1 MKKILPLI
9 LLMLGLPTLSEAGF
23 RPGYYDAMDGKKCEN
38 LKKAVKECVASHQTL
53 SYSQLPGYWQ
63 YTDVYPEMID
73 NARRWWEM
81 YSDEICLIY
90 EGQSPFQSFS
100 SYGMNREHS
109 VPKSWWKRNGSVEY
123 TPAYS
128 DMWNLYP
135 SNGPA
140 NMAKSNYPFGIT
152 DRPTFDNG
160 VTRVGPPR
168 AGYGGGC
175 SSVFEPDDE
184 YKGDFART
192 IFYMAIVYDDI
203 NWVINYMFRTEAYPT
218 LVPWACNMLLQWS
231 RTDRVSQKEIDRNNL
246 VEQYQGN
253 RNPFVDF
260 PELAEYIWGVRM
272 SETFILSE
280 QENTDPTPPI
290 TGDPE
295 ITEPI
300 NGEYLDFGT
309 TAVGNSMTRALQ
321 IRGVNFTESL
331 SVRITGADRTLFTP
345 ETSSIQAS
353 ILNANGGYL
362 LNITYQPPTTGTHE
376 AAVILYDGG
385 LEGSVK
391 VNLKGSAE
399 PRPEMTSLIALE
411 ASDITDYGYTA
422 NWAPAS
428 GIADYYVLTR
438 VRYAGDS
445 EEVETY
451 ETGETSFRISDRDV
465 NTAESYMVQYSRLG
479 IISPIS
485 NTIFL
490 PAGTGI
496 NSIQTAPPFRAFG
509 MKEGIRIHTGN
520 GEIIESLS
528 VYNAQGGLH
537 SGPCD
542 VSDGEIIALP
552 SGLYILRAP
561 GHLSVKVI
569 VP

>member
-1 MKKILPLI
+1 
-9 LLMLGLPTLSEAGF
+9 MLGMPTLSEAGF
-23 RPGYYDAMDGKKCEN
+23 RPGYYDAMDGKKCET

-53 SYSQLPGYWQ
+53 DYGQLPGYWQ

-90 EGQSPFQSFS
+90 EGQSAFQSFS

-109 VPKSWWKRNGSVEY
+109 VPKSWWKKNGSVEY

-175 SSVFEPDDE
+175 STVFEPDDE

-192 IFYMAIVYDDI
+192 IFYMATVYDDI
-203 NWVINYMFRTEAYPT
+203 NWVINYMFRAEAYPT
-218 LVPWACNMLLQWS
+218 LVPWACNMLLQWA

-260 PELAEYIWGVRM
+260 PELAEYIWGVRT
-272 SETFILSE
+272 SETFIISE

-295 ITEPI
+295 ITEPV
-300 NGEYLDFGT
+300 NGEYLDFGA
-309 TAVGNSMTRALQ
+309 TAAGNSLTRALQ
-321 IRGVNFTESL
+321 IRGTNFTESL
-331 SVRITGADRTLFTP
+331 SVRITGTDRALFTP
-345 ETSSIQAS
+345 ESTAIPAS

-362 LNITYQPPTTGTHE
+362 LNITYRPSEPGQHE

-385 LEGSVK
+385 MEGSVK

-399 PRPEMTSLIALE
+399 PRPDVKALIALE
-411 ASDITDYGYTA
+411 ATDITPVGYTA
-422 NWAPAS
+422 NWNPAS

-438 VRYAGDS
+438 VRYAGDN
-445 EEVETY
+445 EEVDTY
-451 ETGETSFRISDRDV
+451 ETGETSFRISDRDAE
-465 NTAESYMVQYSRLG
+465 TAESYTVQYSRLG
-479 IISPIS
+479 IMSPVS
-485 NTIFL
+485 NTIYVA
-490 PAGTGI
+490 AGTGI
-496 NSIQTAPPFRAFG
+496 SSLQTNVPFRAFG
-509 MKEGIRIHTGN
+509 IGEGILIQAGD
-520 GEIIESLS
+520 GGKIESLT
-528 VYNAQGGLH
+528 VYDAWGCVVA
-537 SGPCD
+537 GPSD
-542 VSDGEIIALP
+542 VSDGEIIRVP
-552 SGLYILRAP
+552 PGLYILKAP
-561 GHLSVKVI
+561 GHLPVKVI